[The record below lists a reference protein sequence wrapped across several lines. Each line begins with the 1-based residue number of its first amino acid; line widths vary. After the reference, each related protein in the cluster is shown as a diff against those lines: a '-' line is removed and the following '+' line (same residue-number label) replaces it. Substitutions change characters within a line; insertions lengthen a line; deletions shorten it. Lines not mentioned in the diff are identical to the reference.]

1 MTSIPPGPPP
11 SGYDGP
17 LPSRRAPRDT
27 AGYAGTVVAAVGV
40 AGLLVGTSIGVVIM
54 MVAGPKRSPAPV
66 ATASA
71 NAGAGGGAPTDPT
84 ASASASAAPAG
95 KPAVDAAAA
104 AAARRLA
111 ELRTK
116 VKGVR
121 HKPMDAQCDKYF
133 DGKLPAGYV
142 YSGGTFDENAYVAGA
157 SGCKALAR
165 AAKANWFCCFR

>member
-1 MTSIPPGPPP
+1 MTSIPPGPPPP

-17 LPSRRAPRDT
+17 LPSMPKPSD
-27 AGYAGTVVAAVGV
+27 AGYSGTVVTAVGV
-40 AGLLVGTSIGVVIM
+40 AGLLVGTTIGVVIM
-54 MVAGPKRSPAPV
+54 MVAGPERSPAPV

-71 NAGAGGGAPTDPT
+71 SAGAGGAPPEGSAT
-84 ASASASAAPAG
+84 ASASAEPSGA
-95 KPAVDAAAA
+95 PAVDPAAA

>member
-1 MTSIPPGPPP
+1 MPT
-11 SGYDGP
+11 
-17 LPSRRAPRDT
+17 APQD
-27 AGYAGTVVAAVGV
+27 AGYSGTVVAAVGV
-40 AGLLVGTSIGVVIM
+40 AGVLIGTTIGVVIM
-54 MVAGPKRSPAPV
+54 MVAGPGR
-66 ATASA
+66 
-71 NAGAGGGAPTDPT
+71 
-84 ASASASAAPAG
+84 SAAPAASASVSASATG
-95 KPAVDAAAA
+95 AEQPTAAASARAAPSAKPGVDPAAA

-133 DGKLPAGYV
+133 DGTLLAGYV